1 MIGRIGC
8 SGCKRWLVPSTIGI
22 ECSGAPGHCQIQR
35 EERALDWSRQL
46 ETDSDRDRRRAR
58 YEAEEAV
65 RRAEHSVILAARRYG
80 DRPTKAAREDL
91 IAKAMALR
99 GAILAVRSAALADKD
114 SNG

>member
-8 SGCKRWLVPSTIGI
+8 PGCKRWGELAW
-22 ECSGAPGHCQIQR
+22 ECSSAHDHCQIQR
-35 EERALDWSRQL
+35 EGRALNWSRQF
-46 ETDSDRDRRRAR
+46 ETDADRDRRRAR

-99 GAILAVRSAALADKD
+99 GATIRAAMPAALADKD